1 MRVVC
6 FSAMLLI
13 LGTLLYEGYVVFLLW
28 LPSHYTSFA
37 IACILG
43 YALWAILS
51 LRLASFFWRCVCQ
64 EF

>member
-1 MRVVC
+1 MRAVC

-13 LGTLLYEGYVVFLLW
+13 VGTLLYEGYVVLLLW
-28 LPSHYTSFA
+28 LPSQYTNLVT
-37 IACILG
+37 ACILG

-51 LRLASFFWRCVCQ
+51 LWLASFFWRCVCQ